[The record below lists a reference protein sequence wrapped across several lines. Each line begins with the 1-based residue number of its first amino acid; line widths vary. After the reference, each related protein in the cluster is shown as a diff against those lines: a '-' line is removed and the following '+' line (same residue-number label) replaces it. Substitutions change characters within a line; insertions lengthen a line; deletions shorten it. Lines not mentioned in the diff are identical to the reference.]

1 VLIDVLAN
9 DGDVD
14 GDELTLAVLG
24 SPVHGTAVIEDGRIR
39 YTPAADFNGADSFSY
54 RISDPAGESSEA
66 TVSVTVNPVNDGP
79 VLDPVPDQELEPAV
93 PLALQLSAQDADGD
107 VLSWHLLAG
116 PAGATIDPVTGLV
129 QWAGGWPGSQA
140 RFIVAVRDPHGA
152 EASRAF
158 LVRVR
163 WDEAVALNA
172 LRAASRMETPAN
184 SFVFMPQP
192 IEVPVLRFGYGFQA
206 LSGAPGP
213 AMPVVLDEGAGRIVK
228 EVRLEPDAKPIRVQQ
243 PAGRDARLVL
253 RVERF
258 QPTADGFAVRFSER
272 ILGRLVETGRDGSVA
287 GAPEVLVLGPDGQP
301 LTGSILMDAD
311 GKGFRFVASGPLA
324 TGAYRVVL
332 RSGLDG
338 FHSFFGQLDGDG
350 DGLAGGDYRQGFEV
364 EPEASAAQAGAAEAP
379 AIDFGR
385 SYAGFALAGT
395 LAFGAVARRGQA
407 SRQRR
412 PEAEFIAPRDGD
424 ATAPNDSLKIR
435 LDS

>member
-1 VLIDVLAN
+1 
-9 DGDVD
+9 
-14 GDELTLAVLG
+14 
-24 SPVHGTAVIEDGRIR
+24 
-39 YTPAADFNGADSFSY
+39 
-54 RISDPAGESSEA
+54 
-66 TVSVTVNPVNDGP
+66 
-79 VLDPVPDQELEPAV
+79 
-93 PLALQLSAQDADGD
+93 
-107 VLSWHLLAG
+107 
-116 PAGATIDPVTGLV
+116 
-129 QWAGGWPGSQA
+129 
-140 RFIVAVRDPHGA
+140 
-152 EASRAF
+152 
-158 LVRVR
+158 
-163 WDEAVALNA
+163 
-172 LRAASRMETPAN
+172 
-184 SFVFMPQP
+184 
-192 IEVPVLRFGYGFQA
+192 
-206 LSGAPGP
+206 
-213 AMPVVLDEGAGRIVK
+213 
-228 EVRLEPDAKPIRVQQ
+228 
-243 PAGRDARLVL
+243 VL